1 MGRMAH
7 STEQVDLIEHLNAAI
22 ARLASEVKDAAS
34 YLPTYDQRTYAE
46 AVKALR
52 EKLEE
57 TRAQYAP
64 RPKFA
69 FKTARKNPSA
79 VSLSDAAELAAQ
91 KRQGLPG
98 YLSPGSSVESSIAPT
113 PNHFSTPP
121 PEDGSVPPV
130 PPPTAAENTRPFP
143 DITQLS
149 GKAEKEELRSDPQR
163 PQLQSSDTTIAISNQ
178 SEAHIILP
186 SSSSHA
192 STPCH
197 LVKIEKCVVD
207 LSVPT
212 SSGLPFA
219 SLTMKGVR
227 KSLLLCGKV
236 DGPAH
241 VTGVE
246 NSVLVL
252 ECRQLRMHDCNNV
265 DVYLQCSS
273 RPIIEDCVGV
283 RFAQLPQAYV
293 STVGDLTVHADASQQ
308 SGQASTQNMW
318 DQVDDF
324 KWLKA
329 EHSPNWSILPPE
341 DAVPDEVWS
350 EIVPGGPGWSLTDI
364 LRATKVPS

>member
-46 AVKALR
+46 AIKALR

-64 RPKFA
+64 RPKFT

-98 YLSPGSSVESSIAPT
+98 YLSPGSSLESSIAPT
-113 PNHFSTPP
+113 PNQITTPP

-130 PPPTAAENTRPFP
+130 PPPTATESTRPFP
-143 DITQLS
+143 NIAQLS
-149 GKAEKEELRSDPQR
+149 GKADNEDLRSNPQR

-197 LVKIEKCVVD
+197 LVRIEKCVVD

-212 SSGLPFA
+212 SSGRPFA

-241 VTGVE
+241 VTGLE
-246 NSVLVL
+246 NSVLVID
-252 ECRQLRMHDCNNV
+252 CRQLRMHDCKNV

-273 RPIIEDCVGV
+273 RPIIEDCHGI
-283 RFAQLPQAYV
+283 RFAELPQAYV
-293 STVGDLTVHADASQQ
+293 SDT
-308 SGQASTQNMW
+308 
-318 DQVDDF
+318 
-324 KWLKA
+324 
-329 EHSPNWSILPPE
+329 SPRVPE
-341 DAVPDEVWS
+341 S
-350 EIVPGGPGWSLTDI
+350 
-364 LRATKVPS
+364 R

>member
-1 MGRMAH
+1 MAH

-79 VSLSDAAELAAQ
+79 MSLSDAAELAAQ

-98 YLSPGSSVESSIAPT
+98 YLSPGSSIESSIAPT
-113 PNHFSTPP
+113 PQDLSTPP
-121 PEDGSVPPV
+121 TEDTLVPPML
-130 PPPTAAENTRPFP
+130 PSAAAENTRPFP

-149 GKAEKEELRSDPQR
+149 GKVEKEELRSDPQR

-197 LVKIEKCVVD
+197 LVRIENCVVD

-241 VTGVE
+241 VTGIE

-252 ECRQLRMHDCNNV
+252 DCRQLRMHDCKNV
-265 DVYLQCSS
+265 DVYLQCLS
-273 RPIIEDCVGV
+273 RPIIEDCYGI
-283 RFAQLPQAYV
+283 RFAELPQAYV
-293 STVGDLTVHADASQQ
+293 RY
-308 SGQASTQNMW
+308 
-318 DQVDDF
+318 
-324 KWLKA
+324 
-329 EHSPNWSILPPE
+329 SPQIL
-341 DAVPDEVWS
+341 D
-350 EIVPGGPGWSLTDI
+350 
-364 LRATKVPS
+364 